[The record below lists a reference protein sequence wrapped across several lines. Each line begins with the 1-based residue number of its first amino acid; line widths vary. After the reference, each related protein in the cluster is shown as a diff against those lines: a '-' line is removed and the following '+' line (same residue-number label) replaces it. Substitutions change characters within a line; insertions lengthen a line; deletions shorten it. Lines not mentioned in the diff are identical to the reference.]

1 MKTKTFFSLAFI
13 LITGICF
20 SQTYVTQIKS
30 SDTKKW
36 GYANQKGEIII
47 APQFERCDEFTS
59 DGWAAVY
66 DKKNKSAYFINLK
79 GEKLNSAVGIADVMD
94 GFNSGLAAVKT
105 GDKWGYLDTNGKLA
119 IPAKYDEATAFDAG
133 YAIAKSGNK
142 YVVLNAHGEESSVEG
157 SGILDA
163 KHFSEKLAPFRAS
176 DKKFGFI
183 NERGKVAIPAK
194 FQSVGYFKNGLA
206 WAKENDGKLGYIDP
220 KGEWVIKPQFD
231 AGREFDS
238 ESGLARIKKDDKWGY
253 VNHSGEITY
262 VNDTDVWGDFSG
274 GLSEGKKGGKKG
286 FYNGKG
292 QWVIEPQFEG
302 VRDFKNG
309 FAAAKMNE
317 LWGMIDKTGKWVIK
331 PSFAGIK
338 DMERVR

>member
-206 WAKENDGKLGYIDP
+206 W
-220 KGEWVIKPQFD
+220 
-231 AGREFDS
+231 
-238 ESGLARIKKDDKWGY
+238 
-253 VNHSGEITY
+253 
-262 VNDTDVWGDFSG
+262 
-274 GLSEGKKGGKKG
+274 
-286 FYNGKG
+286 
-292 QWVIEPQFEG
+292 
-302 VRDFKNG
+302 
-309 FAAAKMNE
+309 
-317 LWGMIDKTGKWVIK
+317 
-331 PSFAGIK
+331 
-338 DMERVR
+338 